1 MVAKSPSHKKQ
12 PDRHQAEALRA
23 CLAYTLKDANTLG
36 LVTAALHVKLAIME
50 IDDALKAE
58 PGVKAAN

>member
-1 MVAKSPSHKKQ
+1 MVAKSMSHKKQ

-23 CLAYTLKDANTLG
+23 CLAYTLNDANALG
-36 LVTAALHVKLAIME
+36 LTTAALHMKLAIME

-58 PGVKAAN
+58 PKVKKAN

>member
-1 MVAKSPSHKKQ
+1 MVAKSTSHKRP

-36 LVTAALHVKLAIME
+36 LVTAALHMKLAIME
-50 IDDALKAE
+50 IDEALKA
-58 PGVKAAN
+58 GTG